1 MTVSK
6 RHSSIRKVD
15 RKEMDCFEREG
26 KSTFSRVDMVV
37 DKIYKD
43 ICKGVAKS
51 EIFKKL
57 DACEYGNNA
66 VGRHQQVLYYNA
78 AFDRCHFDSDIENEK
93 LREMLFA
100 RYEKLLLDATEKGD
114 VYNARCVLDSMA
126 KVFGIGARQGDTLVQ
141 INGGKDGITVNFGF
155 GNNNDEKSEDVSGT
169 PL

>member
-1 MTVSK
+1 MLSK
-6 RHSSIRKVD
+6 VHSKVRKAD
-15 RKEMDCFEREG
+15 RKGNDRWQRDG
-26 KSTFSRVDMVV
+26 QLTFSESDTVV

-57 DACEYGNNA
+57 DACEYGNNK
-66 VGRHQQVLYYNA
+66 VSKRQYYFYYNA
-78 AFDRCHFDSDIENEK
+78 AFDRCHFDCDIEAEK
-93 LREMLFA
+93 LRDMMFS

-141 INGGKDGITVNFGF
+141 INGGSDGITVNFGF
-155 GNNNDEKSEDVSGT
+155 DNNNEKGEDISGT
-169 PL
+169 EL